1 MDSGRLAVIALGGNA
16 IAGPGMDVSVE
27 SQTAAVKRASSI
39 IADVLA
45 DGWRSVITHG
55 NGPQV
60 GYLSEA
66 FEALPPERPRQPLY
80 IATAMTQ
87 AWIGLLLKHSLEEEL
102 RRRGLNV
109 LVPVVISRVLVDVSD
124 PSFNNPSK
132 PVGPIYGREE
142 AEELSRRYG
151 WVFKR
156 DPRGG
161 FRRVVPS
168 PRPVSIVD
176 RDLIAEASAESPA
189 VVALGG
195 GGVPV
200 VERPGGVL
208 EPVEAV
214 VDKDLASSLL
224 ATQLNADLLV
234 ILTDVPGV
242 AVNYGREGERWLRR
256 AAASEL
262 KKYLREGH
270 FPPGSMGPKVEAAI
284 SFVERTG
291 KPAVIGSLEEAR
303 QVLSLQAGTVVM
315 LG

>member
-1 MDSGRLAVIALGGNA
+1 MGGGNLAVIALGGNA

-27 SQTAAVKRASSI
+27 GQRSAVKRASSI
-39 IADVLA
+39 IADTLSS
-45 DGWRSVITHG
+45 GWQAIITHG

-66 FEALPPERPRQPLY
+66 FEALPPEKPRQPLY

-87 AWIGLLLKHSLEEEL
+87 AWIGFLLKHSLEEEL
-102 RRRGLNV
+102 RARGMEA
-109 LVPVVISRVLVDVSD
+109 LVPVVISRVLVDAGD
-124 PSFNNPSK
+124 PSFKNPSK
-132 PVGPIYGREE
+132 PVGPIYSREE
-142 AEELSRRYG
+142 AEELSRMYG
-151 WVFKR
+151 WVFKK

-168 PRPVSIVD
+168 PKPLSIVD
-176 RDLIAEASAESPA
+176 INLIAKASAESPT

-195 GGVPV
+195 GGIPV
-200 VERPGGVL
+200 VKGPGGSL
-208 EPVEAV
+208 APVEAV

-224 ATQLNADLLV
+224 ATQINADLLA

-242 AVNYGREGERWLRR
+242 AVNYGREDVRWLRR
-256 AAASEL
+256 VRVHEL
-262 KKYLREGH
+262 KRYHSEGH

-284 SFVERTG
+284 SFVESTG

-303 QVLSLQAGTVVM
+303 RVLTLEAGTIVTP
-315 LG
+315 